1 MSPLALTV
9 TESTGVSIGLVLTVV
24 VTGLSCTIWIVKTMG
39 KLTQRIERLEADHY
53 TRSEAAEAALR
64 MAIANPGMSV
74 PDPRNPGQI
83 ITASSCVGT
92 TPQQKPA

>member
-1 MSPLALTV
+1 MHTLAITIS
-9 TESTGVSIGLVLTVV
+9 ESTGISIGLVSTVV
-24 VTGLSCTIWIVKTMG
+24 ITGVSCTVWIVKTMG
-39 KLTQRIERLEADHY
+39 KLTLRIERLEADHY

-83 ITASSCVGT
+83 ITASSAVG
-92 TPQQKPA
+92 AVN